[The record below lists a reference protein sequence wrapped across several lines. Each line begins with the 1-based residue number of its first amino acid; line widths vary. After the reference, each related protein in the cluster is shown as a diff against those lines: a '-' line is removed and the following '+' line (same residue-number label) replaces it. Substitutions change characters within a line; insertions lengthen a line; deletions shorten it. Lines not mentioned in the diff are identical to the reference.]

1 MPHVTFIHGIGNKP
15 EAQQLHDI
23 WVRSLAD
30 NIGLDLGGSGI
41 TSDMVYWADV
51 MYAAP
56 DPDVAAYESALESTA
71 ANVDATTNPGAPP
84 AKSVDEAT
92 FMTGLAAKVGSTLL
106 APHDVEDVPEERN
119 QGGNF
124 ERVPLPWFIKK
135 AFLET
140 FLHDV
145 HHYLFNVEHSPRS

>member
-15 EAQQLHDI
+15 DAKQLHDI
-23 WVRSLAD
+23 WLRSLAD

-41 TSDMVYWADV
+41 TSEMVYWADV

-84 AKSVDEAT
+84 ARSLDEAA
-92 FMTGLAAKVGSTLL
+92 FLAGLAAKVGSTLL
-106 APHDVEDVPEERN
+106 APQSVEAVPEERN
-119 QGGNF
+119 QGG
-124 ERVPLPWFIKK
+124 
-135 AFLET
+135 
-140 FLHDV
+140 
-145 HHYLFNVEHSPRS
+145 S